1 MNGLSTLVTRLALS
15 TRLSIID
22 LFAFGF
28 LLYFATIGHHS
39 FHYCFVNL
47 VLRISMARPTGRRP
61 AHCKTTM
68 ANNTI
73 KKKRHQLSLLAKHR
87 QNNYTHAQK
96 RHSVSW
102 YRVESCNMNFH
113 AHASKYNYFLHTSML
128 ALITGLVDKKSCR
141 GRDLWPRNFHS
152 SLSNELFF
160 SFAQKRHSNK
170 TALKCVKH
178 SK

>member
-68 ANNTI
+68 ANNTT
-73 KKKRHQLSLLAKHR
+73 KKKRHQLSYLCWQNTAKTIIR
-87 QNNYTHAQK
+87 MRRKGTQS
-96 RHSVSW
+96 RD
-102 YRVESCNMNFH
+102 
-113 AHASKYNYFLHTSML
+113 
-128 ALITGLVDKKSCR
+128 TG
-141 GRDLWPRNFHS
+141 
-152 SLSNELFF
+152 
-160 SFAQKRHSNK
+160 
-170 TALKCVKH
+170 
-178 SK
+178 